1 MAETESPL
9 SQIRKIDNTNKGR
22 LSWITTILLIFLIF
36 LFIWFFRGGSFRLY
50 ASIFFSLYYLT
61 HQVWLSVLLIGII
74 QNIAFIPLRIIGG
87 IVDQPLKDFEEELDK
102 QDAGQQL
109 VIFTKKI
116 KHGSFSL
123 VFYVFNFF
131 VNAIAFFSAG
141 RIFLIDFYT
150 DPLKLKNMNLLYK
163 WVPYPDYPL
172 KGTDFK
178 LPFFKITQTYA
189 LPWSTIFNIIG
200 GIILIPIVL
209 RLIWRLFRFLFK
221 KNQKILYARIRY
233 NRFLSLVG
241 GSFIFLTLIIIFI
254 LRHIPTAVEGIL
266 LVVDLTRQNTPMNF
280 NTAVGTFITT
290 IHAGYKHN
298 SLAAKQAKLAGID
311 PKVVKKVFKD
321 QMRNSLKNAFIL
333 GTGAFLIT
341 NQIPSAFELSVATFE
356 VIYMIYPYTFGRFVH
371 LGTKNLKPKSYDHT

>member
-1 MAETESPL
+1 
-9 SQIRKIDNTNKGR
+9 
-22 LSWITTILLIFLIF
+22 
-36 LFIWFFRGGSFRLY
+36 
-50 ASIFFSLYYLT
+50 
-61 HQVWLSVLLIGII
+61 
-74 QNIAFIPLRIIGG
+74 
-87 IVDQPLKDFEEELDK
+87 
-102 QDAGQQL
+102 
-109 VIFTKKI
+109 
-116 KHGSFSL
+116 
-123 VFYVFNFF
+123 
-131 VNAIAFFSAG
+131 
-141 RIFLIDFYT
+141 
-150 DPLKLKNMNLLYK
+150 
-163 WVPYPDYPL
+163 
-172 KGTDFK
+172 
-178 LPFFKITQTYA
+178 
-189 LPWSTIFNIIG
+189 
-200 GIILIPIVL
+200 
-209 RLIWRLFRFLFK
+209 
-221 KNQKILYARIRY
+221 
-233 NRFLSLVG
+233 LSLVG

-280 NTAVGTFITT
+280 ITAVGTFITT